1 VYEKERGGA
10 GTDISMTVSGKLPF
24 QVELAPFQSVAI
36 RDDQIYIFRRI
47 AVNNQ
52 IYRQGFILLVKPFAE
67 HLLNTHYRNQPLA
80 EFTAIELQRR
90 DNKSGTI
97 VQTGVSD
104 AAPRFIAQ
112 RVFPTPF
119 DFLSVTLSA
128 GRIPPS
134 PVRNTLHVAVIVLG
148 IFMFFGL
155 LAIYQSARSIVAM
168 SERRSQFVS
177 SVTHELKTPLTNIQM
192 YTEMLEQGVAPT
204 RRREQ
209 EYLSVVSAE
218 SARLSGL
225 INNVL
230 ELARL
235 EKKQRHFHLE
245 DVRIKD
251 LLTEVKTIMAR
262 KLENEGFTLDIQADD
277 ITFPCDREVL
287 VQVLVNV
294 IENSVKF
301 GKHLDTKQIRIIVD
315 NAGEYVRIAISD
327 SGPGIPR
334 GEIKKIFADFYRV
347 DNDLTRKTGGT
358 GIGLALVRK
367 FVTALGGSV
376 QAANNDGPGCTI
388 TLFLRL

>member
-36 RDDQIYIFRRI
+36 SDDQIYIFRRI
-47 AVNNQ
+47 AVSNQ
-52 IYRQGFILLVKPFAE
+52 IYRQGFILLVKPFAK
-67 HLLNTHYRNQPLA
+67 HLLNAHYRNQPLA
-80 EFTAIELQRR
+80 EFTAIKLQRK
-90 DNKSGTI
+90 DNEQRTI
-97 VQTGVSD
+97 VQAGISD
-104 AAPRFIAQ
+104 AAPRFLAE

-128 GRIPPS
+128 GHIPPS
-134 PVRNTLHVAVIVLG
+134 PLRNALHAAVIVLG
-148 IFMFFGL
+148 VFMFFGL
-155 LAIYQSARSIVAM
+155 LAIYQSARTIVAM

-209 EYLSVVSAE
+209 EYLSVVSSE

-235 EKKQRHFHLE
+235 EKKQRHFHME
-245 DVRIKD
+245 DVHIKD
-251 LLTEVKTIMAR
+251 LLAEVKIVMAR

-277 ITFPCDREVL
+277 ITFACDREVL

-301 GKHLDTKQIRIIVD
+301 GRHLDVKQIRIIVD
-315 NAGEYVRIAISD
+315 TEGQYARIAISD

-334 GEIKKIFADFYRV
+334 GDIKKIFDDFHRV

-376 QAANNDGPGCTI
+376 RTANNDGPGCTI
-388 TLFLRL
+388 TLFLRV